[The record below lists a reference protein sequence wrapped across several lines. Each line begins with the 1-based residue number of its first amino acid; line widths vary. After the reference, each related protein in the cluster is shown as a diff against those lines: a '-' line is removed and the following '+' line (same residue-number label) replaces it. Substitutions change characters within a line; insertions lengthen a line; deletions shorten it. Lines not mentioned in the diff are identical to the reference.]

1 MTNTRADASRLNGSK
16 SKGPTTEEGKKK
28 VSMNALKTGLFSKQ
42 RFLAGEN
49 PEEFDALVEG
59 LVETYRPE
67 TLTEYL
73 IIEQIAQV
81 LWRHRRL
88 VVAEA
93 AQTEIERNRYR
104 YSSDMMKYD
113 AFGGIEFAVGVNKQ
127 PPNTIPAEIRGSMD
141 QLVEAARSLPVHA
154 ERFFQLDASLS
165 RELQRLIKQLREEQA
180 LREGAPERSM
190 PPAA

>member
-1 MTNTRADASRLNGSK
+1 MTNSRADASRLNGSK

-73 IIEQIAQV
+73 IIEQIAHV
-81 LWRHRRL
+81 LWRHQIGRAH
-88 VVAEA
+88 V
-93 AQTEIERNRYR
+93 
-104 YSSDMMKYD
+104 
-113 AFGGIEFAVGVNKQ
+113 
-127 PPNTIPAEIRGSMD
+127 
-141 QLVEAARSLPVHA
+141 
-154 ERFFQLDASLS
+154 
-165 RELQRLIKQLREEQA
+165 
-180 LREGAPERSM
+180 
-190 PPAA
+190 